1 MPEMTHIPG
10 NDQKIPGNQPP
21 LGEAKP
27 PLQGGMTPFGAVDG
41 RFSPLD
47 FPPGPPPLMDRSVY
61 RRKWLDLA
69 YAGESPAQQLDI
81 YLPDEGDGPF
91 PVIASI
97 HGGAWM
103 LGDKAD
109 AQQLPMLEGL
119 KRGYAVACI
128 NYRLSHEAIFPAQ
141 IYDCKAAIRFIRAHA
156 EKYHFDANRIAAWG
170 GSAGGHLSA
179 LLGTS
184 AGIKGMEDPAM
195 GNPSASSAVQAV
207 VVWYGPNESFL
218 TMDDELKASGS
229 GVPDHSAP
237 DSPESRL
244 VGRLITD
251 VPHMVRFASP
261 MSYITMN
268 VPPFLIQHGSC
279 DQLVPVEQSMRFAA
293 QLERV
298 AGKDK
303 VSLEI
308 LEGVFHADP
317 AFETPQNVKRVLDFL
332 DAVFA
337 K

>member
-1 MPEMTHIPG
+1 MPETTQVSDDSRK
-10 NDQKIPGNQPP
+10 NSDQQPSFHGTKPSFQGGMPP
-21 LGEAKP
+21 LGAVDDRLP
-27 PLQGGMTPFGAVDG
+27 PLD
-41 RFSPLD
+41 L
-47 FPPGPPPLMDRSVY
+47 PPGPPPLMDRAVY

-69 YAGESPAQQLDI
+69 YAEESPAQQLDI
-81 YLPDEGDGPF
+81 YLPNEGEGPF

-103 LGDKAD
+103 IGDKAD
-109 AQQLPMLEGL
+109 VQQLPMLEGI

-156 EKYHFDANRIAAWG
+156 EKYHFDASRIAAWG

-207 VVWYGPNESFL
+207 VVWYGPTESFL

-268 VPPFLIQHGSC
+268 VPPFLIQHGSR

-303 VSLEI
+303 VIFET
-308 LEGVFHADP
+308 LEGAFHADP
-317 AFETPQNVKRVLDFL
+317 AFETPQNVTRVLDFL